1 MWIIRKKFKFEMA
14 HVLDSSYSVECQNIH
29 GHSYILEVFIKRDC
43 LNNDGMVIDFKS
55 LKEII
60 NDLIISK
67 VDHKLILNK
76 SNIWAGIFEGMLM
89 KPLVLVDYN
98 PTAENMV
105 KDFHEKIKD
114 RLIILIPGLYG
125 IKVRL
130 HETDTGYAEYSD
142 PSF

>member
-14 HVLDSSYSVECQNIH
+14 HVLDSSYSTECQNIH
-29 GHSYILEVFIKRDC
+29 GHSYYLEIFIKRDC
-43 LNNDGMVIDFKS
+43 LNDDGMVIDFKE
-55 LKEII
+55 LKELI
-60 NDLIISK
+60 NELIIK
-67 VDHKLILNK
+67 KFDHKLVLNEK
-76 SNIWAGIFEGMLM
+76 N
-89 KPLVLVDYN
+89 PLFSVFDSLVMNGVVFVNYN

-114 RLIILIPGLYG
+114 KLIYFLPGLYG

-142 PSF
+142 PSM

>member
-1 MWIIRKKFKFEMA
+1 MA

-43 LNNDGMVIDFKS
+43 LNDDGMVIDFKE
-55 LKEII
+55 LKELI
-60 NDLIISK
+60 NELIIKKFDHTLVMSK
-67 VDHKLILNK
+67 SSATHP
-76 SNIWAGIFEGMLM
+76 IFKTRMM
-89 KPLVLVDYN
+89 KDVVLVDYN

-105 KDFHEKIKD
+105 KNFHEKIKD
-114 RLIILIPGLYG
+114 RLIFIIPGLYG

-142 PSF
+142 PSM